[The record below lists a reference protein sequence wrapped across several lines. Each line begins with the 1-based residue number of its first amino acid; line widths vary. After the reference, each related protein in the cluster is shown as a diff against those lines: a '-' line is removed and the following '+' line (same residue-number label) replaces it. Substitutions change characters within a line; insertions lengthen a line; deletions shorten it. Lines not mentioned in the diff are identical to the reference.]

1 MDCFRESEGRT
12 DEDGGGPEVLDG
24 QCLGAE
30 GKEPGEVGRAVAVR
44 AKGCIDKALVQ
55 HQTCSTAAQIH
66 FTIHTIPHCGV
77 GMEEQHKGMKHPQGF
92 IACRP
97 GQHAESL

>member
-1 MDCFRESEGRT
+1 MECFRESEGRT

-44 AKGCIDKALVQ
+44 AKGCIDQALVQ
-55 HQTCSTAAQIH
+55 HQTCSTAAQTH
-66 FTIHTIPHCGV
+66 FNVHTLPQCG
-77 GMEEQHKGMKHPQGF
+77 MDKGKAH
-92 IACRP
+92 R
-97 GQHAESL
+97 